1 MSSYENQ
8 FMAYAMPIIEMYADG
23 VKGPRFYNACSDM
36 FNYSQDIRPNKLLGC
51 SPKSLQPI
59 GCAFAIMAIEIDFG
73 NPTINAI
80 AAENAVYCLLT
91 SYKNNPGGFGNIPFN
106 GVVSLLLSDPALL
119 HDGLMHL
126 TRFHMNYLF
135 SFADQVTYRS
145 VETAVRSRILKYM
158 IPEIFDL
165 DRMDFKIDDL
175 PLEPPKGK
183 VIEFVQSPRFK
194 ADAKEGKELLEEL
207 YDFCKQGV
215 SVP

>member
-91 SYKNNPGGFGNIPFN
+91 SYKNNPDGFGNIPYN
-106 GVVSLLLSDPALL
+106 GVVSLILSDPVLL

-126 TRFHMNYLF
+126 TRFHMHYLL
-135 SFADQVTYRS
+135 SFADQIRYRS
-145 VETAVRSRILKYM
+145 VENAIRSRILKYM

-165 DRMDFKIDDL
+165 ARMDFKIEDL
-175 PLEPPKGK
+175 PLEPPKDK
-183 VIEFVQSPRFK
+183 VIAFVKSSLFE
-194 ADAKEGKELLEEL
+194 ADAEEGRELLEEL
-207 YDFCKQGV
+207 YDFCRQGV